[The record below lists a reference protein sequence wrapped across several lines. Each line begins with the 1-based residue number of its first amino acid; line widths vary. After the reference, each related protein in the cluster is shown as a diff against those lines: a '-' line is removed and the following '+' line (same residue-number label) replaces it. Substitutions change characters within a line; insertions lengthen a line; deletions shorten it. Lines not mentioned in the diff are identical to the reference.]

1 MFVRNIDLA
10 LQRAEASYPREVW
23 QAMTASERS
32 AAIYR
37 ELRAMEAES
46 INDGS
51 YIPTRGAHRSPD
63 HPDPATP
70 TKARSH
76 LFEHPPRQAR
86 QGGTCSNQYLSR

>member
-10 LQRAEASYPREVW
+10 LQRAEASYPREIW

-37 ELRAMEAES
+37 ELQAMEAQS

-51 YIPTRGAHRSPD
+51 YIPTRSLRRP
-63 HPDPATP
+63 
-70 TKARSH
+70 RRR
-76 LFEHPPRQAR
+76 PPRAPFA
-86 QGGTCSNQYLSR
+86 

>member
-10 LQRAEASYPREVW
+10 LERAMASYSHEAW

-37 ELRAMEAES
+37 ELQAMEARS

-51 YIPTRGAHRSPD
+51 YIPTLSSRRRISRRR
-63 HPDPATP
+63 TP
-70 TKARSH
+70 V
-76 LFEHPPRQAR
+76 
-86 QGGTCSNQYLSR
+86 

>member
-10 LQRAEASYPREVW
+10 LQRAEASYSHEAW

-37 ELRAMEAES
+37 ELQALEARS

-51 YIPTRGAHRSPD
+51 YIPTRR
-63 HPDPATP
+63 
-70 TKARSH
+70 
-76 LFEHPPRQAR
+76 RQKPEVRGNSAA
-86 QGGTCSNQYLSR
+86 